1 MHVNTWPHAYI
12 QTRTHEHT
20 HALSNNAAIWTAMLS
35 DDTFFSSPFWQLK
48 PKNHLPS
55 KMPGI
60 KEAERVSG
68 LGEGGMRSRKGWR
81 RIEEVKN
88 WELCGRRESSAPA
101 IPLTSCPFRICWLRK
116 IHNSKIMVHCLWFSS
131 LSIRGDLNIPF
142 EPSPQGGHCSFLFPL
157 VFTAWIQHTMLG
169 IHHLA
174 ALYFVFMPRKF
185 FS

>member
-1 MHVNTWPHAYI
+1 
-12 QTRTHEHT
+12 
-20 HALSNNAAIWTAMLS
+20 MLS
-35 DDTFFSSPFWQLK
+35 ATTQPSGQPCSLMTPFFLLRSDSLNPRIICHQRCLV
-48 PKNHLPS
+48 L
-55 KMPGI
+55 

-68 LGEGGMRSRKGWR
+68 LGEGAMRSRKGWR